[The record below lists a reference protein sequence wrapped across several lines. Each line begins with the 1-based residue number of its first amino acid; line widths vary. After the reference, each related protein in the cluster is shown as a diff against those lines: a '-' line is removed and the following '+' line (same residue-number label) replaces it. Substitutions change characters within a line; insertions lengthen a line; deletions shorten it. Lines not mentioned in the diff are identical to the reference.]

1 MKYTK
6 CFSILYGL
14 RTLNVT
20 SSSDLDSDRCMRKNF
35 RLTDALSPVSEI
47 TLKPAHS
54 RFLTTSQA
62 IGCRSSADRSVVGY
76 WAYGN
81 WRLIKIPRTI
91 NTSMCFA
98 TVRSA
103 APFMDFSKASSAL
116 FTSPKSTKPT
126 ILHSC
131 LSYTMPSLIFTSSNT
146 TATYFFHS
154 SNESILVSS
163 QLLSHLWL
171 YPNIGLHPS
180 SVILECSSTRK
191 CQNTSKCFVC

>member
-1 MKYTK
+1 MSGVYKLHRNTRFYIPIKLSCNELWPKEFDQQFLVVFMRCGTSDMKYTK
-6 CFSILYGL
+6 RFSILYGL

-116 FTSPKSTKPT
+116 FTSP
-126 ILHSC
+126 
-131 LSYTMPSLIFTSSNT
+131 N
-146 TATYFFHS
+146 
-154 SNESILVSS
+154 
-163 QLLSHLWL
+163 
-171 YPNIGLHPS
+171 
-180 SVILECSSTRK
+180 
-191 CQNTSKCFVC
+191 